1 MLEVNPREEERENIA
16 IENTLCGREGD
27 DDTKILLAALTTST
41 TEFEK
46 DFVGLLFQLR
56 YLP

>member
-1 MLEVNPREEERENIA
+1 MLKVNPREERENIA
-16 IENTLCGREGD
+16 IENTPCGGEGD
-27 DDTKILLAALTTST
+27 DDTKILLAALTT